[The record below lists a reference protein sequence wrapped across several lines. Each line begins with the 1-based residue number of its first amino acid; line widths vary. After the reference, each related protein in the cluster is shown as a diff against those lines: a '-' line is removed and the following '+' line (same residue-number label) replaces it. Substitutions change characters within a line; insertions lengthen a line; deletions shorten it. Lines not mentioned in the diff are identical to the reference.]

1 MDNAKLLFDKLSLKY
16 IKEEMINK
24 EFENNWLEC
33 KEKEKPQISELSKSD
48 TKSFAKALSGFAN
61 TSGGV
66 LIFGL
71 KAKKKDDVDEIQ
83 EIKPIEK
90 LKKFE
95 SRLRELESR
104 KVERLVKGV
113 DYKKIETSKD
123 KGIIVVYIPES
134 DTPPHRSLF
143 DYKFYLRAGGTFN
156 SIDIKIIEDLFHKS
170 IKPILEF
177 TLTMITDNRL
187 RVVLKN
193 IGKGIAKYPSFVVS
207 LPKGIRINNYAPDG
221 NTPNTFVH
229 YQTYYKN
236 KQGEFARFN
245 GGINEVVHT
254 NGGELPIIDFIIDDP
269 KDMKGKTIEFKYFL
283 DAENMQ
289 TSEGK
294 YPITL

>member
-24 EFENNWLEC
+24 EFENNWLEG
-33 KEKEKPQISELSKSD
+33 KEKQKPKISELSETD
-48 TKSFAKALSGFAN
+48 TKNFAKALSGFAN

-123 KGIIVVYIPES
+123 KGIIAVYIPES

-156 SIDIKIIEDLFHKS
+156 SIDIKIIEDLFHES

-177 TLTMITDNRL
+177 TLTRVTNDEL

-193 IGKGIAKYPSFVVS
+193 IGKGIAKYPSFVVTIPPEVS
-207 LPKGIRINNYAPDG
+207 IDYYGLDG
-221 NTPNTFVH
+221 NRPNDIIH
-229 YQTYYKN
+229 QRYYRDRRGK
-236 KQGEFARFN
+236 FAKYS
-245 GGINEVVHT
+245 GGIDKVVYA
-254 NGGELPIIDFIIDDP
+254 NGGELPIGDFKIANYVAA
-269 KDMKGKTIEFKYFL
+269 KGKTIEFEYFL

-294 YPITL
+294 YLITL